1 LAIGAQ
7 VDDGEWLMDQEYS
20 KAFDAYY
27 YAHDCGSPYERNEQW
42 LNFFGGIAE
51 RIVRDINPKTVLDAG
66 CAMGFLVEGLRARG
80 VEAWGVDVS
89 DYAIGQV
96 HESVRSFCRL
106 GSITEPFEQK
116 YDLITCIEIFEHMPA
131 SEAEKAAEN
140 LCRSTNDILFS
151 STPFD
156 YKEVT
161 HVNVHPPEH
170 WAAMF
175 ARHGFYRDFEFDA
188 SFLTPWA
195 VRFTRKPFEQG
206 RFISE
211 YERRF
216 FLISKENS
224 DLRALVQ
231 QQQRTV
237 GKMEGE
243 VHQQQTET
251 AEVKAQLQEI
261 RESRAWRFMSG
272 LQKIRLFF
280 IPRGSKAEQVLLKKG
295 K

>member
-1 LAIGAQ
+1 
-7 VDDGEWLMDQEYS
+7 MDQDYS

-27 YAHDCGSPYERNEQW
+27 YAHDCGLPYERNEHW
-42 LNFFGGIAE
+42 LNFFGWIAE
-51 RIVRDINPKTVLDAG
+51 RIARDINPKTVLDAG

-89 DYAIGQV
+89 EYAIGQV
-96 HESVRSFCRL
+96 HESLRPYCRV

-116 YDLITCIEIFEHMPA
+116 YDLVTCIEVLEHMPQK
-131 SEAEKAAEN
+131 EAEKAVEN
-140 LCRSTNDILFS
+140 LCNWTDDILFS

-170 WAAMF
+170 WAALF
-175 ARHGFYRDFEFDA
+175 ARQGFYRDFEFDA

-195 VRFTRKPFEQG
+195 VRYTRKPFEQG

-216 FLISKENS
+216 FLLSKENS

-231 QQQRTV
+231 QQQGTI
-237 GKMEGE
+237 GKKEEE
-243 VHQQQTET
+243 VQQLQAEAT
-251 AEVKAQLQEI
+251 EVKVQLKEI
-261 RESRAWRFMSG
+261 RESRAWRFMSR
-272 LQKIRLFF
+272 LQNIRLFF
-280 IPRGSKAEQVLLKKG
+280 FPRGSKAERVLLKKD
-295 K
+295 KQ

>member
-1 LAIGAQ
+1 
-7 VDDGEWLMDQEYS
+7 MDQDYS

-27 YAHDCGSPYERNEQW
+27 YAHDCGLPYERNEHW
-42 LNFFGGIAE
+42 LNFFGWIAE
-51 RIVRDINPKTVLDAG
+51 RITRDINPKTVLDAG

-89 DYAIGQV
+89 EYAIGQV
-96 HESVRSFCRL
+96 HESVRPYCRV

-116 YDLITCIEIFEHMPA
+116 YDLITCIEVFEHMPPV
-131 SEAEKAAEN
+131 EAENAAEN
-140 LCRSTNDILFS
+140 LCRHTDDILFS

-175 ARHGFYRDFEFDA
+175 ARQGFYRDFDFDA

-195 VRFTRKPFEQG
+195 VRYTRKPFEQG

-216 FLISKENS
+216 FLLWKENS
-224 DLRALVQ
+224 DLRSLSQ
-231 QQQRTV
+231 QQQQV
-237 GKMEGE
+237 IASMEGQ
-243 VHQQQTET
+243 VQKQK
-251 AEVKAQLQEI
+251 AEMAEGEAQLQEI
-261 RESRAWRFMSG
+261 RESRAWRFMSR

-280 IPRGSKAEQVLLKKG
+280 IPRGSKAERVLKLGNKAEDKK
-295 K
+295 

>member
-1 LAIGAQ
+1 
-7 VDDGEWLMDQEYS
+7 MDQDYR

-27 YAHDCGSPYERNEQW
+27 YAHDCGAPYLRNEQW
-42 LNFFGGIAE
+42 LTFFGGIAE
-51 RIVRDINPKTVLDAG
+51 RIVKEINPKTVLDAG
-66 CAMGFLVEGLRARG
+66 CAMGFLVEGLRNRD
-80 VEAWGVDVS
+80 VEAWGVDIS
-89 DYAIGQV
+89 EYAIGQV
-96 HESVRSFCRL
+96 HESVRPFCRV
-106 GSITEPFEQK
+106 GSITEPFERK
-116 YDLITCIEIFEHMPA
+116 YDLVTCIEVFEHMPPR
-131 SEAEKAAEN
+131 EAEKAAEN
-140 LCRSTNDILFS
+140 LCRHTDDILFS

-161 HVNVHPPEH
+161 HVNVNPPEH

-175 ARHGFYRDFEFDA
+175 ARQGFYRDFDFDA

-195 VRFTRKPFEQG
+195 VRYTRKPFEQG

-216 FLISKENS
+216 FLMSKENS

-231 QQQRTV
+231 QQQGAI
-237 GKMEGE
+237 GKNEGE
-243 VHQQQTET
+243 VQQLQAEAT
-251 AEVKAQLQEI
+251 EVKVQLKEI

-280 IPRGSKAEQVLLKKG
+280 IPRGSKAERVLLKG
-295 K
+295 KK